1 MRAGLVLISV
11 IAWALS
17 AHAAEV
23 LVHSRETLIGR
34 DRSADLDFSA
44 VEEEPQVVRVEILRP
59 GKQFMARIDY
69 GRQTLAITSVAPET
83 SAAVPIM
90 PADNAVFTRV
100 LRSIALDRS
109 RVADALISTLTWLAE
124 HPPQAVVDLR
134 TEGPTTPRLA
144 PQGAPTQG
152 YTSLCESIGQAVIAR
167 YTVDGE
173 VHEELVVVGPCGA
186 NDCLGRCGAG
196 CLANPGNPAEVN
208 RYTQECL
215 NHDVCNWE
223 TNPWDA
229 LGLFPPCRDEFEAAA
244 EGYFF
249 APDCPQC

>member
-1 MRAGLVLISV
+1 MRAVLVLISV

-23 LVHSRETLIGR
+23 LVYSRETLIGR
-34 DRSADLDFSA
+34 DRSAGLDFSA

-69 GRQTLAITSVAPET
+69 GRQTLAITSVTPET
-83 SAAVPIM
+83 GAAIPIT
-90 PADNAVFTRV
+90 PADRAVFRRV
-100 LRSIALDRS
+100 LRSMALDRS
-109 RVADALISTLTWLAE
+109 RVADALVSTVTWLAD
-124 HPPQAVVDLR
+124 HPPQAVVDFH
-134 TEGPTTPRLA
+134 TKGPTTPPLA
-144 PQGAPTQG
+144 PQS
-152 YTSLCESIGQAVIAR
+152 YTSLCERLGQTVIAR
-167 YTVDGE
+167 YTADGE
-173 VHEELVVVGPCGA
+173 VHEAPVVLGPCGA
-186 NDCLGRCGAG
+186 NDCLGRCGAA

-215 NHDVCNWE
+215 NHDVCNRE
-223 TNPWDA
+223 THPWDA